1 MKKLF
6 LSMLL
11 TIFIGSYKT
20 AAENLSEI
28 TDMVYE
34 MAKGDGHLYVALYSG
49 VADYDIQANK
59 ITITYLPDSLSNIR
73 SIDCYKGKVCI
84 GLRNGHVFQLQN
96 GKYEYIG
103 ATRDNLVNKLR
114 FDSNGNMYV
123 AARHLFKKTDNG
135 WDMYSMP
142 RSEIASSYG
151 IYSMAIGSNGDLWL
165 GGKLLFGGVYKYS
178 DGQISAIDEDYTGTV
193 TSLAC
198 DGTGNVLAGTQN
210 KGVRIYQNDTLTA
223 SYTTSNSNLK
233 SDDFL
238 ETAIDENGTMW
249 CGSSYLY
256 KYENGDFVEYAMPEG
271 VKTTH
276 IMPYNSTLYLGT
288 TKGLYYFTDGKIDI
302 VNMQPTSIELTNQCQ
317 HLNQQA
323 FTLQGIKTEEKDI
336 RQGAVYIKNGKKI
349 INR

>member
-49 VADYDIQANK
+49 VVDYDIRANK
-59 ITITYLPDSLSNIR
+59 MTVTYLPDSLSNIR

-84 GLRNGHVFQLQN
+84 GLLNGHVFQLQN

-103 ATRDNLVNKLR
+103 ATRDNLVNVLR

-123 AARHLFKKTDNG
+123 AARHLFKKTDTD
-135 WDMYSMP
+135 WEMYSLP

-151 IYSMAIGSNGDLWL
+151 IYSMAAGGMGDLWL

-178 DGQISAIDEDYTGTV
+178 DGQISSIDEDYTGIV

-198 DGTGNVLAGTQN
+198 DGMGNVLAGTSN
-210 KGVRIYQNDTLTA
+210 KGVRLYQNGTLIA
-223 SYTTSNSNLK
+223 NYTTSNSKLESNN
-233 SDDFL
+233 SL
-238 ETAIDENGTMW
+238 ETAIDENGTLW
-249 CGSSYLY
+249 CGSSCLY
-256 KYENGDFVEYAMPEG
+256 KYENGDFVVYSMPEN
-271 VKTTH
+271 VNINN
-276 IMPYNSTLYLGT
+276 IMPYNGMLYLGT
-288 TKGLYYFTDGKIDI
+288 NKGLYYFVDGKIDI
-302 VNMQPTSIELTNQCQ
+302 VNIQLSGINTSKLTKK
-317 HLNQQA
+317 HK
-323 FTLQGIKTEEKDI
+323 TSVYTIQGIRTKEEFIKQGDI
-336 RQGAVYIKNGKKI
+336 YIKNGQKI
-349 INR
+349 VR